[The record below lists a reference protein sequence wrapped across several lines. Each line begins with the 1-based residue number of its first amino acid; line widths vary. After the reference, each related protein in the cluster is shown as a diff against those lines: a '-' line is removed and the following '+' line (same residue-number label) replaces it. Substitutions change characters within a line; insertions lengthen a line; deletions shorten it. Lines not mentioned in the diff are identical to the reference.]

1 MIDRGGRNRMLAQ
14 EQDAG
19 EGARLPEVLGRIS
32 VGRKEIREPE
42 TTTGVPQPEV
52 EVQGIGLEE
61 EIRVAIVGAGGYGR
75 VALDALLAGGLGDRV
90 LGFYDDA
97 HTAISDKVRGYPVLG
112 DVEMLKSMLSIEP
125 VHLVVAITENGVRLR
140 VANALRGLGGEFFTV
155 VHPGAYVSEAATVG
169 GGCVVAAGVV
179 VHPDAAV
186 GSHCFL
192 GPRSVVDRDAEVGA
206 GTWVSAGAVVGPG
219 ARVGARAVLG
229 ANSSVGRKAVV
240 ESDVKVSAL
249 LRVDREGA

>member
-1 MIDRGGRNRMLAQ
+1 MLNCSGCSPNLWWKDR
-14 EQDAG
+14 D
-19 EGARLPEVLGRIS
+19 
-32 VGRKEIREPE
+32 IREPE
-42 TTTGVPQPEV
+42 TTTGIPQPEV
-52 EVQGIGLEE
+52 EVQEISIED

-75 VALDALLAGGLGDRV
+75 VALDVLLSGGLGDRV

-97 HTAISDKVRGYPVLG
+97 HGAISEKVRGYPVLG

-125 VHLVVAITENGVRLR
+125 VHVVVAITDNGARLR
-140 VANALRGLGGEFFTV
+140 VANALRGLGGQFFTA
-155 VHPGAYVSEAATVG
+155 VHPASYLSETATVG
-169 GGCVVAAGVV
+169 GGCVLAAGAV

-206 GTWVSAGAVVGPG
+206 GTWLSAGAVVGPG

-240 ESDVKVSAL
+240 EGDV
-249 LRVDREGA
+249 E

>member
-1 MIDRGGRNRMLAQ
+1 LGGR
-14 EQDAG
+14 
-19 EGARLPEVLGRIS
+19 
-32 VGRKEIREPE
+32 EIRKPE

-52 EVQGIGLEE
+52 EVQEIGLEE

-75 VALDALLAGGLGDRV
+75 VALDVLLAGGLGDRV

-125 VHLVVAITENGVRLR
+125 VHLVVAITDNGARLQL
-140 VANALRGLGGEFFTV
+140 ANSLRGLGGQFFTAI
-155 VHPGAYVSEAATVG
+155 HPGAYVSEAATIG
-169 GGCVVAAGVV
+169 GGCVLAAGAV
-179 VHPDAAV
+179 VHPDAAL
-186 GSHCFL
+186 GNHCFV

-206 GTWVSAGAVVGPG
+206 GTWISAGAVVGSG

-229 ANSSVGRKAVV
+229 ANASVGRKAVV
-240 ESDVKVSAL
+240 ESDVGVGT
-249 LRVDREGA
+249 LRQVTREGV